1 MRSCREG
8 RGEIPLSIAVW
19 MLAVC
24 VVAGAPA
31 TVLVELLGG
40 ATSIPR
46 VLIWVAALVGGY
58 LVAMGAAFVPGVVA
72 FLHDSL
78 ARHRGDFGVVELEA
92 ALWIGGGI
100 AATTAA
106 APFVADG
113 LDVPEFVAATLV
125 CLMLVCVAIAPL
137 AGGSVDV
144 TFIRTF
150 RHRRDEQGSTTGMV
164 VVLGLALMLVAGLV
178 IDGGYTLG
186 ARREAMNQAEQA
198 ARAGSDA
205 LSEGS
210 LRDGTVRVD
219 PARAAAAAT
228 AYLAQIGAHGRVSVN
243 GDEVTVTVTSRQDT
257 VILSIVGIGSLPVEA
272 TATSVSIDKDD

>member
-1 MRSCREG
+1 MKRGREG
-8 RGEIPLSIAVW
+8 HGEIRLSIAVW
-19 MLAVC
+19 VLVMC
-24 VVAGAPA
+24 VVAGAA
-31 TVLVELLGG
+31 AAVLVGILEG
-40 ATSIPR
+40 ATSTPR
-46 VLIWVAALVGGY
+46 VLAWVAAVVGGY
-58 LVAMGAAFVPGVVA
+58 LVAAGAAFVPGVVE
-72 FLHDSL
+72 FFHDSL
-78 ARHRGDFGVVELEA
+78 ARRRSDFGVVELEA
-92 ALWIGGGI
+92 VLWIGGGV
-100 AATTAA
+100 AGTMVA

-113 LDVPEFVAATLV
+113 LDVPEFVAVPLV
-125 CLMLVCVAIAPL
+125 CLMLLGVAIARL
-137 AGGSVDV
+137 TAGSADV
-144 TFIRTF
+144 TFMWTF

-164 VVLGLALMLVAGLV
+164 VVLGLALMVVAGLV

-219 PARAAAAAT
+219 PGRAAAAAN
-228 AYLAQIGAHGRVSVN
+228 AYLARIGAHGQVSVN

-272 TATSVSIDKDD
+272 TATSVSIDEDD